1 MESIYEQL
9 FTNSLTLSINLGD
22 ILKIPLVVIL
32 LANIFYSFMLLLKVK
47 VLIDTIETESGRKI
61 KRIVYLN
68 LGLSIVVGMLG
79 TFIILLG

>member
-9 FTNSLTLSINLGD
+9 FTNSLTLSLNLGD

-47 VLIDTIETESGRKI
+47 VLIDTIGTRSSGKI
-61 KRIVYLN
+61 KKIGYLN
-68 LGLSIVVGMLG
+68 LGISIVIGILA

>member
-9 FTNSLTLSINLGD
+9 FTNSLTLSLNLGD

-32 LANIFYSFMLLLKVK
+32 LGNIFYSFMLVLKVK
-47 VLIDTIETESGRKI
+47 ILIDTIGTQSNSKI
-61 KRIVYLN
+61 KKMVYLN
-68 LGLSIVVGMLG
+68 LILSIVIGMLG

>member
-22 ILKIPLVVIL
+22 ILKVPLVVIL
-32 LANIFYSFMLLLKVK
+32 LANIFYSFMLVLKVK
-47 VLIDTIETESGRKI
+47 VLIDTIGTQSSSKI
-61 KRIVYLN
+61 KRLVYLN
-68 LGLSIVVGMLG
+68 LGLSIVIGMLG

>member
-22 ILKIPLVVIL
+22 ILKVPLVVIL
-32 LANIFYSFMLLLKVK
+32 LANIFYSFMLVLKIK
-47 VLIDTIETESGRKI
+47 VLIDTIGTQSSSKI

-68 LGLSIVVGMLG
+68 LGLSIVIGMLG

>member
-9 FTNSLTLSINLGD
+9 FTNSLTLSLNLGD

-32 LANIFYSFMLLLKVK
+32 LANIFYSFMLVLKIK
-47 VLIDTIETESGRKI
+47 VLIDTIGTRSSGKI
-61 KRIVYLN
+61 KKIGYLN
-68 LGLSIVVGMLG
+68 LGISIVIGILA